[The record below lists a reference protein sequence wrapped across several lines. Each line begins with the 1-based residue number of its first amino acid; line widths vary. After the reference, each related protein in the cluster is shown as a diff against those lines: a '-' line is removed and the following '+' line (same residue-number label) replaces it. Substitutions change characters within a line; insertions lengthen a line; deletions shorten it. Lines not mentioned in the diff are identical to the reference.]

1 MLAYTSSYQKWL
13 LVVKDDVSNFY
24 NMFFWHSM
32 QTMNSILTETETRQ
46 IFFSHVCN
54 GKKIRELFA
63 STLDEIA
70 ASVKCVPSII
80 VVLNAKL
87 T

>member
-1 MLAYTSSYQKWL
+1 
-13 LVVKDDVSNFY
+13 
-24 NMFFWHSM
+24 M

-80 VVLNAKL
+80 VILNAKL